1 MSRYCLNTPEVKK
14 TKRILSKYNQFEVK
28 TNRISGKVTIKN
40 WRKYNYYN
48 EIDIIFEGEIF
59 AKMDKKQVWID
70 SSVLKLPNISL
81 ILCNKLIR
89 KYVWKDSKNFLNY
102 FSISLK
108 VGQFQIKKVKWL

>member
-14 TKRILSKYNQFEVK
+14 TKKLLFKYNEFEVK

-59 AKMDKKQVWID
+59 VKMGKKKVWIN
-70 SSVLKLPNISL
+70 SSVLNLPNVSL
-81 ILCNKLIR
+81 ILSNKLIR
-89 KYVWKDSKNFLNY
+89 KYVWKDTKDFLNY

-108 VGQFQIKKVKWL
+108 VGQFTIKKVKWL